1 MNTVI
6 KFIKIIS
13 QMNLIIWLIKNGFFF
28 SQKCAEVG
36 WPLHKKT
43 CLEILEGS
51 KDRSKRRR
59 ISLPL
64 LSPPLAQAPEYLL
77 KASVQQK
84 SMQPPTRQ
92 VQTTMLH

>member
-6 KFIKIIS
+6 KFIKDNFS
-13 QMNLIIWLIKNGFFF
+13 DELDNIIWLNKNGFFF

-43 CLEILEGS
+43 SLEILECS
-51 KDRSKRRR
+51 EERSKRRR

-84 SMQPPTRQ
+84 SMQPPTQ
-92 VQTTMLH
+92 KV